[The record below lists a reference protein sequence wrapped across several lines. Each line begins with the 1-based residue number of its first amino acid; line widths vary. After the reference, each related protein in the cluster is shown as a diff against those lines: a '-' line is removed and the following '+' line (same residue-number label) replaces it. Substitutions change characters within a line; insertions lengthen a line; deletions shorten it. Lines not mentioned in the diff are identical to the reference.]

1 MQQRAHSPK
10 IVNSWIIAAV
20 LCINTF
26 SKILGIFIA
35 IPYNIVMMEA
45 VMMFFIAWANKKVL
59 LLIKELIVIL
69 LIVAAIMGYSFLL
82 WGLDGR
88 VTERLLKFV
97 MYALFSMMCIQYPFE
112 EAALL
117 KAVFTFGF
125 IHAAYLFAYA
135 TPLINSGVMSLD
147 NTMDLSYTSLIYLFA
162 DAWVVRD
169 KSQKKMLRLMAFTLC
184 LAFTYFLAVVSTN
197 RGALISAICYFAL
210 YPVVRC
216 TRRSLRVT
224 MFLLIIAAAVLVY
237 LNLVP
242 ILEAIDEYTSSHGV
256 IINPLRKSI
265 WQMNNTDSM
274 TSGREDNYAAAI
286 EMIRETLALPNGV
299 ASYHIYT
306 NVAYYPHNIFLE
318 AGVEFGF
325 IGFVLV
331 AIIILRACNIMVFKQ
346 TKYSHMILM
355 FFCLSITRLMFSSS
369 YWENTFIWPMM
380 LLMWPSV
387 AEGEA
392 LLHV

>member
-26 SKILGIFIA
+26 SKVLGIFIT

-45 VMMFFIAWANKKVL
+45 VMMFFISWANKKVL
-59 LLIKELIVIL
+59 LLSKELIVIL

-162 DAWVVRD
+162 GAWVVRD

-197 RGALISAICYFAL
+197 RGALISVICYFAL

-216 TRRSLRVT
+216 TRRSLRVA
-224 MFLLIIAAAVLVY
+224 MFLLIIVATVLVY

-242 ILEAIDEYTSSHGV
+242 ILEGIDEYTSSHGV

-274 TSGREDNYAAAI
+274 TSGREDVFLIVLGKHFHMAFD
-286 EMIRETLALPNGV
+286 
-299 ASYHIYT
+299 
-306 NVAYYPHNIFLE
+306 NVAMEKRY
-318 AGVEFGF
+318 
-325 IGFVLV
+325 VL
-331 AIIILRACNIMVFKQ
+331 
-346 TKYSHMILM
+346 
-355 FFCLSITRLMFSSS
+355 
-369 YWENTFIWPMM
+369 
-380 LLMWPSV
+380 
-387 AEGEA
+387 
-392 LLHV
+392 

>member
-1 MQQRAHSPK
+1 
-10 IVNSWIIAAV
+10 
-20 LCINTF
+20 
-26 SKILGIFIA
+26 
-35 IPYNIVMMEA
+35 
-45 VMMFFIAWANKKVL
+45 
-59 LLIKELIVIL
+59 
-69 LIVAAIMGYSFLL
+69 
-82 WGLDGR
+82 
-88 VTERLLKFV
+88 
-97 MYALFSMMCIQYPFE
+97 
-112 EAALL
+112 
-117 KAVFTFGF
+117 
-125 IHAAYLFAYA
+125 
-135 TPLINSGVMSLD
+135 
-147 NTMDLSYTSLIYLFA
+147 
-162 DAWVVRD
+162 
-169 KSQKKMLRLMAFTLC
+169 MAFTLC

-325 IGFVLV
+325 IGFLLV
-331 AIIILRACNIMVFKQ
+331 AAIIVRAIFFIVIKPTQFSHLIL
-346 TKYSHMILM
+346 L
-355 FFCLSITRLMFSSS
+355 FFCLSIPRLMFSSS
-369 YWENTFIWPMM
+369 YWENTFIWLLIM
-380 LLMWPSV
+380 LLWRSDTFCK
-387 AEGEA
+387 
-392 LLHV
+392 